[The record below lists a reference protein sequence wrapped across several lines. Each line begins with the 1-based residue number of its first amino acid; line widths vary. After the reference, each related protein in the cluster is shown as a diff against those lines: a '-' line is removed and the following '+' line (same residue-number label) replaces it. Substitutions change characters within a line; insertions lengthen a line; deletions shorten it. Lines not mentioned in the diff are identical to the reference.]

1 MHYKFI
7 AFNCCKVYTIPPFA
21 ELIKRIK
28 ISQFRLYQVKK
39 KQEEEEMRFQKRNN
53 NYKSKNPI
61 FHPILPLVR
70 VKLSSDEAD
79 KSKFISFEL
88 KVRTG
93 TGAGTPSYKKFMRTF
108 EEGTPQ
114 EWMDVLTGLREIW
127 KQNSVNGPTDRAAT
141 IAAVLKGDSRIAF
154 DTALEDARVDDDD
167 DAPIPM
173 TLDHIEESLRAVTD
187 IVFPFRAL
195 ENQKQWMNRY
205 MKKPHDL
212 PTKSFVAAVSRINN
226 YLPFFPKA
234 TNSSKYD
241 EEELIGLMEFAL
253 PKSWRDA
260 FDLKGYVPSQSDKLE
275 FIDQCERIE
284 RNEVPINKDRDEQD
298 DDNKNDKKNKFT
310 KSRNDNKKNGHGHKK
325 TPTTTDSFYCKK
337 CGDND
342 THNTNRCFK
351 LIREA
356 KDREQAE
363 NGNGSGK
370 AHAKPYSKRSFR
382 KEVNAMARRA
392 GKHDGLD
399 VMATALKR
407 QQKKNAKQEKKRATA
422 KAAKAAKK
430 ADPETDTSS
439 DESVNSVNMLEK
451 PIPRKKAFKK
461 KAPKVVFLMDTDS
474 SDNDESVDMT
484 TNKATA
490 EETAFLQSIDREEN
504 DQNESSHKMDD
515 KSN

>member
-1 MHYKFI
+1 LF
-7 AFNCCKVYTIPPFA
+7 
-21 ELIKRIK
+21 LIKRRK
-28 ISQFRLYQVKK
+28 
-39 KQEEEEMRFQKRNN
+39 EEEEMRFQRRNNN
-53 NYKSKNPI
+53 NYKNKNPT
-61 FHPILPLVR
+61 FQPILPLVR
-70 VKLSSDEAD
+70 VKLASDEAD

-88 KVRTG
+88 KVRAG

-114 EWMDVLTGLREIW
+114 EWMDVLTGLKEIW
-127 KQNSVNGPTDRAAT
+127 KQNTVNGPTDRAAT
-141 IAAVLKGDSRIAF
+141 IAAILKGDSRIAF
-154 DTALEDARVDDDD
+154 DTALEDARIDEDEDV
-167 DAPIPM
+167 PVPM
-173 TLDHIEESLRAVTD
+173 TLEHIETSLRAVTD

-226 YLPFFPKA
+226 YLPSFPKA
-234 TNSSKYD
+234 TNNSKYD

-260 FDLKGYVPSQSDKLE
+260 FDLKGFVPSESDKVE

-284 RNEVPINKDRDEQD
+284 RNEIPINKDRDEKD
-298 DDNKNDKKNKFT
+298 DDNKNDKKHKFA
-310 KSRNDNKKNGHGHKK
+310 KSRNDSRKNGHKK
-325 TPTTTDSFYCKK
+325 DTPTTTDAFYCKK
-337 CGDND
+337 CGDNA
-342 THNTNRCFK
+342 THNTNRCYI
-351 LIREA
+351 LNREA
-356 KDREQAE
+356 REKEQAA
-363 NGNGSGK
+363 NGNGNGK

-399 VMATALKR
+399 VMATAIKR
-407 QQKKNAKQEKKRATA
+407 EQKKSAKQDKKRTAA
-422 KAAKAAKK
+422 KAAKAAKKK

-439 DESVNSVNMLEK
+439 DESTNSVNMLEK

-461 KAPKVVFLMDTDS
+461 KASKVVFLMDTDS
-474 SDNDESVDMT
+474 SDNDESVDMA

-490 EETAFLQSIDREEN
+490 EETAFLQSIDKEEY
-504 DQNESSHKMDD
+504 DQKESADKMDD